1 MAILATEI
9 QEKFNALLA
18 ETESWKNL
26 LGSQFVSQL
35 GVFLGWAIEDAAN
48 KNERARQEA
57 FIDTA
62 LNRSSLLALAE
73 GVEFQPRRAIPA
85 TGKAAFSNT
94 GENSFTLLRG
104 SEYQSN
110 SQENYTL
117 QETIVV
123 NPSETVEA
131 EISQQSKE
139 TFLFT
144 VEETKA
150 FYEIMFDRDLTKSIV
165 SFDVWVAED
174 GETFEEYSYS
184 MLLHNAHSDSLVY
197 DIYYHFTDQLGI
209 RFGNG
214 DFGYIPPQGSI
225 VKIEMTLTEGDVI
238 LLAGQP
244 LYPVE
249 EIKDTL
255 KQVADVKII
264 VSQTVQNGSNQEST
278 ESLRKDLHY
287 ATVYN
292 NRLVWDND
300 YKFFLRRRF
309 PDIIWVKVWGE
320 EEAEKM
326 WGMNQDW
333 INKIWFCVY
342 TPERTLEQTKE
353 IVLDAV
359 RDVPFLCRNFVWY
372 DPEHI
377 SFTVHIEGKVLR
389 DCIISE
395 VREAVILNLTESYGK
410 NSSNRRENILLHE
423 IYETISQT
431 GFFDTSTG
439 AWFEV
444 TTQGQIKN
452 EYIYQML
459 SIDIE
464 NSIVNISYVS

>member
-1 MAILATEI
+1 MAILASEI
-9 QEKFNALLA
+9 QEKFNAFLA
-18 ETESWKNL
+18 QTESWKNL
-26 LGSQFVSQL
+26 LGSQFVNQL
-35 GVFLGWAIEDAAN
+35 AIFLGWAIEDAAY

-85 TGKAAFSNT
+85 TGKANFTNT

-110 SQENYTL
+110 SQEIYTL

-123 NPSETVEA
+123 GPGETVEA
-131 EISQQSKE
+131 SVSQISTE
-139 TFLFT
+139 TLVFT
-144 VEETKA
+144 IEETKP
-150 FYEIMFDRDLTKSIV
+150 FYEIMFDRDITKNIV
-165 SFDVWVAED
+165 SFDVRVAED
-174 GETFEEYSYS
+174 GQNFEDYSYS

-197 DIYYHFTDQLGI
+197 DIFYHFTDQLGI

-225 VKIEMTLTEGDVI
+225 VQIDITLTEGDIV
-238 LLAGQP
+238 LLAGQT

-249 EIKDTL
+249 EIQDSL
-255 KQVADVKII
+255 KQVGSAQI
-264 VSQTVQNGSNQEST
+264 VISETVQNGASQEST

-326 WGMNQDW
+326 WGMNVDW
-333 INKIWFCVY
+333 INRIWFCVY
-342 TPERTLEQTKE
+342 TPDRTIEQTKE
-353 IVLDAV
+353 IVLEAV
-359 RDVPFLCRNFVWY
+359 RDVPFLCRNFQWY

-377 SFTVHIEGKVLR
+377 DFSVHVEGRVLR

-395 VREAVILNLTESYGK
+395 VREAIVINLTEAYGK
-410 NSSNRRENILLHE
+410 NSPNRRETVLLHE
-423 IYETISQT
+423 IYEAISKT
-431 GFFDTSTG
+431 GYFDTSTG

-444 TTQGQIKN
+444 TTQGQIKAD
-452 EYIYQML
+452 YIYQML
-459 SIDIE
+459 SIDLD
-464 NSIVNISYVS
+464 NSTINISYVS

>member
-18 ETESWKNL
+18 ETKSWKNL

-333 INKIWFCVY
+333 INRIWFCVY

-359 RDVPFLCRNFVWY
+359 RDVPFLCRNFVY
-372 DPEHI
+372 
-377 SFTVHIEGKVLR
+377 
-389 DCIISE
+389 
-395 VREAVILNLTESYGK
+395 
-410 NSSNRRENILLHE
+410 
-423 IYETISQT
+423 
-431 GFFDTSTG
+431 
-439 AWFEV
+439 
-444 TTQGQIKN
+444 
-452 EYIYQML
+452 
-459 SIDIE
+459 
-464 NSIVNISYVS
+464 